1 MTSHGNSLLGEVFR
15 MFRLSALFFVVLAL
29 VCLPGCGAKQVEG
42 LPADEQNM
50 KTIALLYGEFT
61 SSKRKPPA
69 SLDEFKKYLE
79 SVKASPSAVITF
91 EGDVD
96 TFLTSPRDKKP
107 YTFIWNVTPQVG
119 KLDPIAYEQEGD
131 GDSRLAAFGG
141 GSVLDLDSE
150 QFKQLVPNAK

>member
-1 MTSHGNSLLGEVFR
+1 MI
-15 MFRLSALFFVVLAL
+15 RLSALFFLAL
-29 VCLPGCGAKQVEG
+29 MLFLPGCGATKVEG

-50 KTIALLYGEFT
+50 KTIALLYGEFS

-69 SLDEFKKYLE
+69 NLEEFKKYLE
-79 SVKASPSAVITF
+79 ATQANPSAGITF
-91 EGDVD
+91 EGDVEQ
-96 TFLTSPRDKKP
+96 FLTSPRDKKP
-107 YTFIWNVTPQVG
+107 YTFIWNVMPQVG